1 MGPVSAGASPA
12 PVRRRRVVVVARSRS
27 GHGAQGST
35 DPTLPGFS
43 RALAVLIAG
52 AYFMENLDATIIAPA
67 APAIAESLGVGAVQI
82 NVAMTAYLLTVAVLI
97 PGSGWLSDRYGARGV
112 FSLAI
117 ALFTVASIGCAIA
130 PTLGVLTVARV
141 LQGVGGAMMVPV
153 GRLIVLRTTAK
164 AELIKAIAYLTWP
177 ALVAPVLAPPLG
189 GLISTFASWRWIF
202 LINVPLGIVGLILAR
217 RLVPDVRA
225 TEPRRLDWRGFLLT
239 AFGVAALV
247 IGLEQIGTGRPD
259 WAFASIALGLAA
271 ITLAW
276 AIGYLLHTSTP
287 LLDLRT
293 LKIRSLRAAVAGGS
307 VFRLVIS
314 AIPFLLPLFFQL
326 GFGWS
331 AAQAG
336 VLVVA
341 LFLGNLGIKPFTTP
355 LMRWLGIRS
364 VLLIA
369 LPMSAVCLLGMGA
382 LTASTP
388 IVLMVAL
395 LAVSGIFRSVGF
407 SAYNSVAFA
416 DVPTDKMTHANTLH
430 ATLQELGAGLGIAVG
445 ALLVR
450 LGDPISQGLDLA
462 QSPATAYR
470 IAFVLLAVIMLI
482 PLIEALT
489 MPASAGSTVTGRT

>member
-1 MGPVSAGASPA
+1 V
-12 PVRRRRVVVVARSRS
+12 
-27 GHGAQGST
+27 
-35 DPTLPGFS
+35 GFS

-67 APAIAESLGVGAVQI
+67 APAIAESLGVQPVQI

-117 ALFTVASIGCAIA
+117 GLFTLASIGCAAA
-130 PTLGVLTVARV
+130 PTLGFLTVFRV
-141 LQGVGGAMMVPV
+141 LQGIGGAMMVPV
-153 GRLIVLRTTAK
+153 GRLIVLRSTSK
-164 AELIKAIAYLTWP
+164 VDLIKAIAYLTWP

-189 GLISTFASWRWIF
+189 GLISTYTSWRWIF
-202 LINVPLGIVGLILAR
+202 LINVPLGIVGLFFAR

-225 TEPRRLDWRGFLLT
+225 TEKRRLDWRGFLLT

-247 IGLEQIGTGRPD
+247 I
-259 WAFASIALGLAA
+259 AA
-271 ITLAW
+271 D
-276 AIGYLLHTSTP
+276 IGYLLKTKVP

-293 LKIRSLRAAVAGGS
+293 LKIRSLRAAVAGGT

-336 VLVVA
+336 GIVVA
-341 LFLGNLGIKPFTTP
+341 LFLGNLAIKPFTTP
-355 LMRWLGIRS
+355 LMKRLGIRS

-369 LPMSAVCLLGMGA
+369 LPMSALCLLGMGG
-382 LTASTP
+382 LQPTTP
-388 IVLMVAL
+388 IAVMAAL
-395 LAVSGIFRSVGF
+395 LAASGIFRSVGF
-407 SAYNSVAFA
+407 SAYNSVAFS
-416 DVPTDKMTHANTLH
+416 DVPTEQMTHANTLH

-450 LGDPISQGLDLA
+450 LGDPISAALGL
-462 QSPATAYR
+462 SETPATAYR
-470 IAFVLLAVIMLI
+470 VAFVLLAVIMLA
-482 PLIEALT
+482 PLIEAIT
-489 MPASAGSTVTGRT
+489 MPKSAGAAVTGRR

>member
-1 MGPVSAGASPA
+1 
-12 PVRRRRVVVVARSRS
+12 
-27 GHGAQGST
+27 
-35 DPTLPGFS
+35 
-43 RALAVLIAG
+43 VLIAG

-67 APAIAESLGVGAVQI
+67 APAIAESLGVQAVQI

-97 PGSGWLSDRYGARGV
+97 PSSGWLSDRYGARGI
-112 FSLAI
+112 FSIAI
-117 ALFTVASIGCAIA
+117 ALFTVASIGCAVA
-130 PTLGVLTVARV
+130 PTLGVLTVFRV
-141 LQGVGGAMMVPV
+141 MQGIGGAMMVPV

-164 AELIKAIAYLTWP
+164 SELIKAIAYLTWP

-202 LINVPLGIVGLILAR
+202 LINVPLGLVGLVLAR

-225 TEPRRLDWRGFLLT
+225 TDKRRLDWRGFLLT
-239 AFGVAALV
+239 AFGVASLV
-247 IGLEQIGTGRPD
+247 IGLEQIGTGGPD
-259 WAFASIALGLAA
+259 WAFAAIALGLAA
-271 ITLAW
+271 ITLACS
-276 AIGYLLHTSTP
+276 IGYLLKAQVP

-293 LKIRSLRAAVAGGS
+293 LKIRSLRAAVAGGT

-331 AAQAG
+331 AARAG
-336 VLVVA
+336 VIVVA

-355 LMRWLGIRS
+355 LMRRLGIRT

-369 LPMSAVCLLGMGA
+369 LPMSAVCLVGMAA
-382 LTASTP
+382 LQPATS
-388 IVLMVAL
+388 IVAMVAL
-395 LAVSGIFRSVGF
+395 LTVSGVFRSVGF

-416 DVPTDKMTHANTLH
+416 DVPSDKMTHANTLH

-450 LGDPISQGLDLA
+450 LGDPVGEALGMTDT
-462 QSPATAYR
+462 PGTPYR
-470 IAFVLLAVIMLI
+470 VAFVLLAVIMVA

-489 MPASAGSTVTGRT
+489 MPSSAGGAVTGRA

>member
-1 MGPVSAGASPA
+1 
-12 PVRRRRVVVVARSRS
+12 
-27 GHGAQGST
+27 
-35 DPTLPGFS
+35 
-43 RALAVLIAG
+43 VLIAG

-67 APAIAESLGVGAVQI
+67 APAIAASLGVEAVQI

-117 ALFTVASIGCAIA
+117 AVFTVASIGCAVA

-141 LQGVGGAMMVPV
+141 FQGIGGAMMVPV
-153 GRLIVLRTTAK
+153 GRLIVLRSTPK
-164 AELIKAIAYLTWP
+164 VDLIRAIAYLTWP

-189 GLISTFASWRWIF
+189 GLISTYASWRWIF
-202 LINVPLGIVGLILAR
+202 LINVPLGLIGLAFAV

-225 TEPRRLDWRGFLLT
+225 TERRRLDWRGFLLT
-239 AFGVAALV
+239 ALV
-247 IGLEQIGTGRPD
+247 IGLEQIGTGRVD
-259 WAFASIALGLAA
+259 WAFAAIALGLAA
-271 ITLAW
+271 LTLAA
-276 AIGYLLHTSTP
+276 AIGYLLKTPAP

-293 LKIRSLRAAVAGGS
+293 LKIRSLRAAVAGGT

-326 GFGWS
+326 GFGWT

-336 VLVVA
+336 GVIVA
-341 LFLGNLGIKPFTTP
+341 LFLGTLCIKPFTTP
-355 LMRWLGIRS
+355 LMRRLGIRT

-369 LPMSAVCLLGMGA
+369 LPMSIVCLLAM
-382 LTASTP
+382 
-388 IVLMVAL
+388 AL
-395 LAVSGIFRSVGF
+395 LQPTIPLVIIVVLTISGVFRSVGF
-407 SAYNSVAFA
+407 SAYNSVAFS

-450 LGDPISQGLDLA
+450 LGDPIGDALGLA
-462 QSPATAYR
+462 ENPGTPYR
-470 IAFVLLAVIMLI
+470 VAFVLLAVVMLA
-482 PLIEALT
+482 PLIEAVT
-489 MPASAGSTVTGRT
+489 MPRSAGAAVTGRR

>member
-1 MGPVSAGASPA
+1 MTD
-12 PVRRRRVVVVARSRS
+12 SRP
-27 GHGAQGST
+27 GT
-35 DPTLPGFS
+35 DPNPPADGRKVGFS

-67 APAIAESLGVGAVQI
+67 APAIAESLGVQPVQI

-117 ALFTVASIGCAIA
+117 GLFTLASIGCAAA
-130 PTLGVLTVARV
+130 PTLGVLTVFRV

-153 GRLIVLRTTAK
+153 GRLIVLRSTAK
-164 AELIKAIAYLTWP
+164 VDLIKAIAYLTWP

-189 GLISTFASWRWIF
+189 GLISTYTSWRWIF
-202 LINVPLGIVGLILAR
+202 LINVPLGIIGLVFAR

-225 TEPRRLDWRGFLLT
+225 TEKRRLDWRGFLLT

-247 IGLEQIGTGRPD
+247 IGLEQVGSGRPD
-259 WAFASIALGLAA
+259 WAFAIIALGLAA
-271 ITLAW
+271 LTIA
-276 AIGYLLHTSTP
+276 ADVGYLLKTKTP

-293 LKIRSLRAAVAGGS
+293 LKIRSLRAAVAGGT

-336 VLVVA
+336 GIVVA
-341 LFLGNLGIKPFTTP
+341 LFLGNLCIKPFTTP
-355 LMRWLGIRS
+355 LMRRLGIRT

-369 LPMSAVCLLGMGA
+369 LPMSALCLLGMGA
-382 LTASTP
+382 FQAGTP
-388 IVLMVAL
+388 IAVMVAV

-407 SAYNSVAFA
+407 SAYNSVAFS
-416 DVPTDKMTHANTLH
+416 DVPTEQMTHANTLH

-450 LGDPISQGLDLA
+450 LGDPVSEALGL
-462 QSPATAYR
+462 SETPATAYR
-470 IAFVLLAVIMLI
+470 VAFVLLAVIMLA
-482 PLIEALT
+482 PLIEAIT
-489 MPASAGSTVTGRT
+489 MPRSAGAAVTGRH